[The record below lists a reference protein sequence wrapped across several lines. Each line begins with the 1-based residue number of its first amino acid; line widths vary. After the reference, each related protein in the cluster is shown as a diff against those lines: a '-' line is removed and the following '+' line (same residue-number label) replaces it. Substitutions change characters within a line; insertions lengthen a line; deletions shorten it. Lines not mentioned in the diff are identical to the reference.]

1 MGTRNYR
8 FMGALPLSAFFA
20 AALLLAG
27 AVAEGQ
33 EGVPFTLTSTAFS
46 EGARIPDRYTC
57 TGMDVSP
64 PLTWTGVPKGTV
76 SLVLIMDDPD
86 AAARPWVHWVTY
98 GIDPGITGLPEGASI
113 ESIGAVSGTTSFK
126 SLGYG
131 GPCPPRG
138 AGNHHYIFTLYAL
151 STHPDLSEGASR
163 VEVLSAIKD
172 ITIAKTSLT
181 GLYSR

>member
-1 MGTRNYR
+1 MKQYR
-8 FMGALPLSAFFA
+8 FMGALPISAFFA

-27 AVAEGQ
+27 AVVEGQ
-33 EGVPFTLTSTAFS
+33 ETVPFTLTSSAFT
-46 EGARIPDRYTC
+46 EGARIPDRFTC

-64 PLTWTGVPKGTV
+64 ALTWTGVPKGTV

-86 AAARPWVHWVTY
+86 AAARPWVHWVMY
-98 GIDPGITGLPEGASI
+98 GIDPKITGLPEGVSVD
-113 ESIGAVSGTTSFK
+113 SIGAVLGTTSFK

-151 STHPDLSEGASR
+151 SARPDLMEGASR

-181 GLYSR
+181 GLSSR